1 MDGKT
6 ADEVETSF
14 GIRSL
19 EWSSRRPSCC
29 KGEECKVFHGRALVV
44 LRSSD
49 APGQIAL
56 TAIAPGLET
65 GAITVQT
72 KRPAVR

>member
-1 MDGKT
+1 MTNDQ
-6 ADEVETSF
+6 
-14 GIRSL
+14 
-19 EWSSRRPSCC
+19 PY

-49 APGQIAL
+49 APGQMAL
-56 TAIAPGLET
+56 TATGPGLET
-65 GAITVQT
+65 AAIAVQT